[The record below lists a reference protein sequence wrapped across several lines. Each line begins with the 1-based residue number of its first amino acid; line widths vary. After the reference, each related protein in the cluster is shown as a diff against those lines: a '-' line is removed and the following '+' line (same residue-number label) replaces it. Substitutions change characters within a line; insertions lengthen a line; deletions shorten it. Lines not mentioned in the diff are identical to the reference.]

1 MASIARFQIDI
12 NKWSFEIDILQQSES
27 IIQMSLWNLSYVYLK
42 ANIRFY
48 HKFQFDPTG
57 HPIDFYTEKGF
68 CWINEIKDN
77 LTFQQ
82 QLKFYRLNPAWA

>member
-1 MASIARFQIDI
+1 M
-12 NKWSFEIDILQQSES
+12 SF
-27 IIQMSLWNLSYVYLK
+27 WNLSYVYLK

-68 CWINEIKDN
+68 CWNNEMKDN
-77 LTFQQ
+77 LTF
-82 QLKFYRLNPAWA
+82 

>member
-1 MASIARFQIDI
+1 MTLSNCQFKIEVFH
-12 NKWSFEIDILQQSES
+12 KSES
-27 IIQMSLWNLSYVYLK
+27 VIQMSLRNLSYAYLK

-68 CWINEIKDN
+68 CWNNEIKDN

-82 QLKFYRLNPAWA
+82 QLKFYRLNPA